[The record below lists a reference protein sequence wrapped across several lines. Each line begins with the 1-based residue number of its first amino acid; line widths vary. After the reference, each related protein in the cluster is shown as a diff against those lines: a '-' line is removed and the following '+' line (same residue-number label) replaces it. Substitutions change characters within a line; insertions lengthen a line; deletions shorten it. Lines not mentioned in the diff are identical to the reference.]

1 MKEAGVTDSYEQAR
15 TYMDAVIRVGAPAST
30 PERRDAFVRT
40 SPTLVSWLRDLGFE
54 WVYGK
59 GYSDYHPEEPGGMA
73 IGRAVEGA
81 AWNVKKLSP
90 ADRALIRA
98 GVPIPMHTFEVGT
111 FMRAFVSLKGFAK
124 AVQIIG
130 VRTIGGR
137 LVGRQLMTCGQ
148 SMIGQLL
155 HLARQKNITIW
166 TDAPLI
172 ALTTDGGR
180 VTGARIDKQ
189 GRRVTVTAERGVI
202 IGAGGFAHNADMRNT
217 YGPHPASTQWTSANP
232 GDTGLP
238 ITAAQEVGADVAI
251 MDEAWWG
258 PTALD
263 PATGTP
269 SFLVSE
275 RSWPHTM
282 IVDSAGRRFMNESA
296 SYVDCGHAQ
305 YAHNQDTPAIPAW
318 MIMESRHRNRYPF
331 GFALPR
337 MTPKKMI
344 ESGYFVV
351 ADTLEEL
358 AQKIGVDP
366 TGLVDEAQK
375 FSTFAESGKDTDFG
389 RGDSA
394 YDHVYGDPAYTK
406 TPTWVRSVRARST
419 QPQSTPVTWAQKG
432 ASSLTSMP
440 ARSVQTEQ

>member
-1 MKEAGVTDSYEQAR
+1 
-15 TYMDAVIRVGAPAST
+15 
-30 PERRDAFVRT
+30 
-40 SPTLVSWLRDLGFE
+40 
-54 WVYGK
+54 
-59 GYSDYHPEEPGGMA
+59 
-73 IGRAVEGA
+73 
-81 AWNVKKLSP
+81 
-90 ADRALIRA
+90 
-98 GVPIPMHTFEVGT
+98 
-111 FMRAFVSLKGFAK
+111 
-124 AVQIIG
+124 
-130 VRTIGGR
+130 
-137 LVGRQLMTCGQ
+137 
-148 SMIGQLL
+148 
-155 HLARQKNITIW
+155 
-166 TDAPLI
+166 
-172 ALTTDGGR
+172 
-180 VTGARIDKQ
+180 
-189 GRRVTVTAERGVI
+189 
-202 IGAGGFAHNADMRNT
+202 
-217 YGPHPASTQWTSANP
+217 
-232 GDTGLP
+232 
-238 ITAAQEVGADVAI
+238 
-251 MDEAWWG
+251 
-258 PTALD
+258 
-263 PATGTP
+263 
-269 SFLVSE
+269 
-275 RSWPHTM
+275 M